1 MKPFLVL
8 LLPFVLV
15 GCGPEPDAA
24 TEDVLS
30 VSPPEPVPATQET
43 PPAAPAESDA
53 AAHEAAVDATKDPEP
68 APHPPNASPTSQ
80 ADAIAAIKKLGARST
95 STKHLARLLESTSAR
110 RRSRM
115 QDWSTC
121 KG

>member
-8 LLPFVLV
+8 LLPLVLV
-15 GCGPEPDAA
+15 GCGAEPDAA

-80 ADAIAAIKKLGARST
+80 ADAIAAIEKLGGTVILDKT
-95 STKHLARLLESTSAR
+95 SGEVVEVELSSPQITDAGLCT
-110 RRSRM
+110 
-115 QDWSTC
+115 
-121 KG
+121 